1 MQTLKVLLKDSIRK
15 AKSTAKTVISVVFCC
30 GIVLSL
36 SACNNVRIDQKA
48 LEQSSAKSSLCAS
61 AYRIA
66 QKNQKYIDANSSS
79 NDSENANNASSD
91 TGKTDK
97 SNDTENSAK
106 SKNTVKNNTENSAN
120 NASNNSVNSAS
131 SKTEKSAQLNYSLLK
146 QTAKAWQIVAEQCPS
161 RFAEGIVKSTQITV
175 KLIQNNSDFAK
186 EFAEEFTKDFSE
198 NSYKDFA
205 EASSKNS
212 SENSS
217 EEFAENPENS
227 KNKSD
232 DSDSKKS
239 YASQTPSDRLTR
251 VADEAETHMFEAIRK
266 FAHDHE
272 SLRLTHA
279 PIARAALGEDQLAF
293 ILQTLASNQKDR
305 DLFKKGENAASISD
319 TFMHFAGK
327 GKDIRKKTYDFPFE
341 SLDSQK
347 AKDTATGKNLKV
359 DAIVYMDCAR
369 TELAALNENF
379 AFTGYDAKSEIPEAD
394 YDYANSDGSSNSDN
408 SSKSSKTADSSHKS
422 DPSHKPGSHKSDSS
436 SINLKKSSIK
446 EVNNELH
453 NILAKLVISRLL
465 RAYSMGYPT
474 DVSAILAK

>member
-15 AKSTAKTVISVVFCC
+15 AKSTAKTFISVAFCC
-30 GIVLSL
+30 GIILSL

-79 NDSENANNASSD
+79 NDTENANNASND

-97 SNDTENSAK
+97 SNNTENTAK
-106 SKNTVKNNTENSAN
+106 NSAN
-120 NASNNSVNSAS
+120 NSDNSTANSAS

-175 KLIQNNSDFAK
+175 KLIQNNSDFSK

-205 EASSKNS
+205 EDSSNNS

-217 EEFAENPENS
+217 KEFAENPENS

-251 VADEAETHMFEAIRK
+251 VADEAETHIFEAIRK

-327 GKDIRKKTYDFPFE
+327 GKDIRKKTYDFPFD

-359 DAIVYMDCAR
+359 EAIVYMDCAR

-394 YDYANSDGSSNSDN
+394 YDYANSDDSSNSDK
-408 SSKSSKTADSSHKS
+408 SSKSAKTAGSSNTS
-422 DPSHKPGSHKSDSS
+422 GSS

-465 RAYSMGYPT
+465 RAYSLGYPT
-474 DVSAILAK
+474 YVSAILSK

>member
-97 SNDTENSAK
+97 S
-106 SKNTVKNNTENSAN
+106 KNTVKNNTENTAKNSAN
-120 NASNNSVNSAS
+120 NSDNSTANSAS
-131 SKTEKSAQLNYSLLK
+131 LKTEKSAQLNYSLLK

-205 EASSKNS
+205 EDSSNNS

-359 DAIVYMDCAR
+359 EAIVYMDCAR

-379 AFTGYDAKSEIPEAD
+379 AFTGYDAKGEIPEAD
-394 YDYANSDGSSNSDN
+394 YDYANSDNSSNLDN

>member
-15 AKSTAKTVISVVFCC
+15 AKSTAKTFISVAFCC
-30 GIVLSL
+30 GIILSL

-79 NDSENANNASSD
+79 NNANSS
-91 TGKTDK
+91 
-97 SNDTENSAK
+97 SNDSENSAK
-106 SKNTVKNNTENSAN
+106 NSDN
-120 NASNNSVNSAS
+120 NASNNAS
-131 SKTEKSAQLNYSLLK
+131 SETEKSAQLNYSLLK

-198 NSYKDFA
+198 NSSKDFA
-205 EASSKNS
+205 EDSSNNS

-359 DAIVYMDCAR
+359 EAIVYMDCAR

-394 YDYANSDGSSNSDN
+394 YDYANSDNSSNSDK
-408 SSKSSKTADSSHKS
+408 SSKSTKTAGSSNTS
-422 DPSHKPGSHKSDSS
+422 GSS

>member
-66 QKNQKYIDANSSS
+66 QKNQKYIDVNISS
-79 NDSENANNASSD
+79 NDTENANNA
-91 TGKTDK
+91 

-106 SKNTVKNNTENSAN
+106 SKNTVKNNTENTAKKSANNSANNSDN
-120 NASNNSVNSAS
+120 NASNNAS
-131 SKTEKSAQLNYSLLK
+131 SETEKSAQLNYSLLK

-198 NSYKDFA
+198 NLSKDFA
-205 EASSKNS
+205 EDSSNNS

-359 DAIVYMDCAR
+359 EAIVYMDCAR

-394 YDYANSDGSSNSDN
+394 YDYANSDNSSNLDN
-408 SSKSSKTADSSHKS
+408 SSKSSKTADSSHK
-422 DPSHKPGSHKSDSS
+422 PGSHKSDSS
-436 SINLKKSSIK
+436 SVNLKKSSIK

>member
-36 SACNNVRIDQKA
+36 SACNNVRIDKKA
-48 LEQSSAKSSLCAS
+48 LEQSSAKSSLCAN
-61 AYRIA
+61 AYHIA
-66 QKNQKYIDANSSS
+66 QKNQKYIDDNSDS
-79 NDSENANNASSD
+79 NDTENANNTNSD
-91 TGKTDK
+91 TGKTNK
-97 SNDTENSAK
+97 SNNSENRKTNTE
-106 SKNTVKNNTENSAN
+106 NTVKSADKNSTEDADKNST
-120 NASNNSVNSAS
+120 
-131 SKTEKSAQLNYSLLK
+131 SKTKESAQLNYSLLK

-175 KLIQNNSDFAK
+175 KLIQNNSNFAK

-198 NSYKDFA
+198 NSSETLS
-205 EASSKNS
+205 EASSNNS
-212 SENSS
+212 SENSSNNSS

-239 YASQTPSDRLTR
+239 YASQTPSDRLMR

-272 SLRLTHA
+272 SLRLSHA

-293 ILQTLASNQKDR
+293 ILQTLASNQKDH

-341 SLDSQK
+341 SLGSQK

-359 DAIVYMDCAR
+359 EAIVYMDCAR
-369 TELAALNENF
+369 TELAALNENV

-394 YDYANSDGSSNSDN
+394 YEYANSDN
-408 SSKSSKTADSSHKS
+408 SSNSDKSSKSAKTAGSSNTS
-422 DPSHKPGSHKSDSS
+422 GSS

-465 RAYSMGYPT
+465 RAYSLGYPT
-474 DVSAILAK
+474 DVSAILSK

>member
-30 GIVLSL
+30 GIILSL

-79 NDSENANNASSD
+79 NDIES
-91 TGKTDK
+91 
-97 SNDTENSAK
+97 SAK
-106 SKNTVKNNTENSAN
+106 NSVN
-120 NASNNSVNSAS
+120 NASNYAS

-198 NSYKDFA
+198 NSSKDFA
-205 EASSKNS
+205 EASSNNS

-217 EEFAENPENS
+217 EEFAKNPENS

-239 YASQTPSDRLTR
+239 YDSQTPSDRLTR

-266 FAHDHE
+266 FAHNHE

-359 DAIVYMDCAR
+359 EAIVYMDCAR

-394 YDYANSDGSSNSDN
+394 YDYANSDN
-408 SSKSSKTADSSHKS
+408 SSKSGKTADSSHKS

>member
-15 AKSTAKTVISVVFCC
+15 AKSTAKTFISVVFCC
-30 GIVLSL
+30 GIILSL

-79 NDSENANNASSD
+79 NDTENANNASSD
-91 TGKTDK
+91 TG
-97 SNDTENSAK
+97 NSAK
-106 SKNTVKNNTENSAN
+106 SKNTVKNNTENTAKNSDN
-120 NASNNSVNSAS
+120 NASNNTS
-131 SKTEKSAQLNYSLLK
+131 SETEKSAQLNYSLLK

-217 EEFAENPENS
+217 EEFAEDSENS

-232 DSDSKKS
+232 NSDSKKS

>member
-79 NDSENANNASSD
+79 NDIESSA
-91 TGKTDK
+91 K
-97 SNDTENSAK
+97 NSAK
-106 SKNTVKNNTENSAN
+106 NST
-120 NASNNSVNSAS
+120 
-131 SKTEKSAQLNYSLLK
+131 SKTKESAQLNYSLLK

-186 EFAEEFTKDFSE
+186 EFVEEFTKDFSE
-198 NSYKDFA
+198 NSSETLS
-205 EASSKNS
+205 EASSNNS
-212 SENSS
+212 SANSS
-217 EEFAENPENS
+217 NNSSAEFAENPENS

-239 YASQTPSDRLTR
+239 YASQIPSDRLTR

-266 FAHDHE
+266 FAHDYE
-272 SLRLTHA
+272 SLRLSHA

-293 ILQTLASNQKDR
+293 ILQTLASNQKDH

-319 TFMHFAGK
+319 TFMYFAGK

-341 SLDSQK
+341 SLNSQK

-359 DAIVYMDCAR
+359 EAIVYMDCAR
-369 TELAALNENF
+369 TELAALNENV

-394 YDYANSDGSSNSDN
+394 YDYANSDNSSNSDK
-408 SSKSSKTADSSHKS
+408 SSKSTKTA
-422 DPSHKPGSHKSDSS
+422 GSYNTSGSS

-465 RAYSMGYPT
+465 RAYSLGYPT

>member
-79 NDSENANNASSD
+79 NDTENANNASND

-97 SNDTENSAK
+97 SNNTENSAK
-106 SKNTVKNNTENSAN
+106 SKNTVKNNTENSAKNSAN
-120 NASNNSVNSAS
+120 NAS
-131 SKTEKSAQLNYSLLK
+131 SKTEKSAQLNYSMLK

-198 NSYKDFA
+198 NSSKDFA
-205 EASSKNS
+205 EDSSNNS

-217 EEFAENPENS
+217 EDFAEDPENS

-327 GKDIRKKTYDFPFE
+327 GKDIRKKTYDFPFD

-359 DAIVYMDCAR
+359 EAIVYMDCAR

-394 YDYANSDGSSNSDN
+394 YDYANSDNSSNSDDSSNSDN
-408 SSKSSKTADSSHKS
+408 SSKSSKTADS
-422 DPSHKPGSHKSDSS
+422 SHKSDSS

>member
-48 LEQSSAKSSLCAS
+48 LEQSSAKSSLCAN
-61 AYRIA
+61 AYHIA
-66 QKNQKYIDANSSS
+66 QKNQKYIDANSDS
-79 NDSENANNASSD
+79 NNTENANNTSSD
-91 TGKTDK
+91 TGKIDK
-97 SNDTENSAK
+97 SNNYENRKTNTE
-106 SKNTVKNNTENSAN
+106 NTVKSADKNSTENTAK
-120 NASNNSVNSAS
+120 NST
-131 SKTEKSAQLNYSLLK
+131 SKTKESAQLNYSLLK

-175 KLIQNNSDFAK
+175 KLIQNNSNFAK

-198 NSYKDFA
+198 NSSETLS
-205 EASSKNS
+205 EASSNNS

-266 FAHDHE
+266 FAHDYE

-279 PIARAALGEDQLAF
+279 PISRAALGEDQLAF
-293 ILQTLASNQKDR
+293 ILQTLASNQKDH

-341 SLDSQK
+341 SLGSQK

-359 DAIVYMDCAR
+359 EAIVYMDCAR
-369 TELAALNENF
+369 TELAALNENV

-394 YDYANSDGSSNSDN
+394 YDYANSDNSSNSGKSSNSDK
-408 SSKSSKTADSSHKS
+408 SSKSAKTAGSSNTS
-422 DPSHKPGSHKSDSS
+422 GSS

-465 RAYSMGYPT
+465 RAYSLGYPT

>member
-79 NDSENANNASSD
+79 DNANNASSD
-91 TGKTDK
+91 T
-97 SNDTENSAK
+97 ENSAK
-106 SKNTVKNNTENSAN
+106 NSAN
-120 NASNNSVNSAS
+120 NSDNSTANSAS

-232 DSDSKKS
+232 DLDSKKS

-359 DAIVYMDCAR
+359 EAIVYMDCAR

-436 SINLKKSSIK
+436 STNLKKSSIK

-474 DVSAILAK
+474 DISAILAK